1 MEQVNWFDRK
11 FDFSTTQNIMPSLI
25 ERLEGTPVRL
35 REKMRRIDPS
45 HYVVQPGGKWSMLEH
60 IGHLADLEPL
70 WQGRLDD
77 ILKGEKELRPTDLAN
92 TKTTEAHHNDKSLAE
107 LLSDFEH
114 LRQKTLAS
122 LRLLKDEDVF
132 KSALHPRL
140 KTPMRAM
147 DLFIF
152 VAEHDDHHLVKIT
165 EIENSGL
172 LL

>member
-11 FDFSTTQNIMPSLI
+11 FDFSATQNIMPSLI

-35 REKMRRIDPS
+35 REKMRQIDPA
-45 HYVVQPGGKWSMLEH
+45 HHTIQPNGKWSMLEH

-70 WQGRLDD
+70 WQGRLED

-92 TKTTEAHHNDKSLAE
+92 TKTTEARHNEKSLAE
-107 LLSDFEH
+107 LLHAFEQ

-147 DLFIF
+147 DLFMF
-152 VAEHDDHHLVKIT
+152 VAEHDDHHLMKIT
-165 EIENSGL
+165 EIGHSNL
-172 LL
+172 